1 MATNKLKCRY
11 CKKYGDR
18 EGMLKINGG
27 NYCNIDCATSYGR
40 EKGLKARQKAFNN
53 QTTKLKKAVK
63 EKDVSWHLKEAQHW
77 FNRFIRLR
85 DSGKPCIS
93 CDKPDDGSHQRHA
106 SHYRSVGACGSMR
119 FDESN
124 VHASCSVC
132 NNHLS
137 GNIGEYTPRLISKI
151 GREEYDRIKRAPN
164 AQKRTVHELKEI
176 ISKYK
181 AKCKELEDL

>member
-1 MATNKLKCRY
+1 MANSTLMCRH
-11 CKKYGDR
+11 CKTRKPRD
-18 EGMLKINGG
+18 EILKINGG
-27 NYCNIDCATSYGR
+27 NYCNLDCATAYGR
-40 EKGLKARQKAFNN
+40 EKGLKAN
-53 QTTKLKKAVK
+53 QRAYKKQTEKLKNTIK
-63 EKDVSWHLKEAQHW
+63 EKDVPWHLKEAQYW

-85 DSGKPCIS
+85 DAGKPCVS

-137 GNIGEYTPRLISKI
+137 GNIGEYTPRLINRI
-151 GREEYDRIKRAPN
+151 GMDEYERIKRAPK
-164 AQKRTVHELKEI
+164 AKKRTIEEIKEI
-176 ISKYK
+176 ISTYK
-181 AKCKELEDL
+181 EKCRTLVM